1 MSNMCTIIKRHILSI
16 SKTNNNLLIK
26 KRITWFW
33 LTWNECFW
41 MLAADNKNENHPEKF
56 SFQTAPNVF
65 SSWEAANFCR
75 HGSNIKVSNHF
86 FKSCSWKSRIN
97 LSFHNV
103 ATIIRCWFNQRL
115 SNNMRTCCHCCLISD
130 HLLEGAW
137 SSNFNASH
145 KISGAIMET
154 DWQEKVLLSVG
165 NNRNTNANTYWQ
177 EKVLLPVAIFLTGN
191 SQSGNCQWETKLN
204 LSVSG
209 FSRTGRLRR
218 NTQVQLFQS
227 FARQL
232 PEDCF

>member
-1 MSNMCTIIKRHILSI
+1 
-16 SKTNNNLLIK
+16 
-26 KRITWFW
+26 
-33 LTWNECFW
+33 
-41 MLAADNKNENHPEKF
+41 
-56 SFQTAPNVF
+56 
-65 SSWEAANFCR
+65 
-75 HGSNIKVSNHF
+75 
-86 FKSCSWKSRIN
+86 
-97 LSFHNV
+97 
-103 ATIIRCWFNQRL
+103 
-115 SNNMRTCCHCCLISD
+115 
-130 HLLEGAW
+130 
-137 SSNFNASH
+137 
-145 KISGAIMET
+145 MET

-191 SQSGNCQWETKLN
+191 SQSGNCQWQTKLN